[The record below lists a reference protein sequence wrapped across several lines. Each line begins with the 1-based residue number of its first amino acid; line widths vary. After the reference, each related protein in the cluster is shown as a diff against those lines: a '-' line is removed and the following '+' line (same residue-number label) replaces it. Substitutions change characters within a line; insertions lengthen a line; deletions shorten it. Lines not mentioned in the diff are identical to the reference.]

1 MTTVAVLGTGIMGE
15 PIARNLTKGFDVRVW
30 NRTRD
35 KAQRLA
41 GDGATVCDTAR
52 EAATG
57 AGRRQSAS
65 PPPSATAHQAS
76 GADERAVSPCEAAKG
91 ASTATPTKRC
101 SSM

>member
-15 PIARNLTKGFDVRVW
+15 PIARNLTKGFGVRVW

-41 GDGATVCDTAR
+41 GVGATVCDTPR

-57 AGRRQSAS
+57 ADLVYTMLTDAD
-65 PPPSATAHQAS
+65 ATAVLRDHDVTDALTS
-76 GADERAVSPCEAAKG
+76 
-91 ASTATPTKRC
+91 
-101 SSM
+101 